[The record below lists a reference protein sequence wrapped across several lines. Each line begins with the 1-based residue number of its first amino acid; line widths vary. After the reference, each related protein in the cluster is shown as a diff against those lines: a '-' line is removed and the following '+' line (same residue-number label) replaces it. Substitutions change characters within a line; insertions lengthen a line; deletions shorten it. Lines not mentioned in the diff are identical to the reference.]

1 MGAETR
7 DRAAENRGR
16 AAENRG
22 RAAESKPCAEDRE
35 MVFLERLSKSFDAK
49 RVLDGIDLS
58 IRTGETM
65 VVIGRSGEGKSVL
78 LKHIIGLL
86 KPDTGRVFVDGEEIS
101 HLSEKDLVP
110 VRRKVGMVFQGSA
123 LFDSLNVREN
133 VGFQMD
139 QEGEEDPDEIDRR
152 VEEELRRVSLEG
164 VLEKKPAEL
173 SGGMKR
179 RVGLARTTVMRP
191 KVILYDEPTTGLD
204 PITADSI
211 NELIVRMQK
220 DLCVT
225 SIVVT
230 HDMASA
236 YKVGDRIALLH
247 RGRIVFI
254 GTPEEV
260 RGTENP
266 QVRQFIEGRAS
277 GPLTEQ

>member
-1 MGAETR
+1 MTNAETR
-7 DRAAENRGR
+7 DMTADPE
-16 AAENRG
+16 
-22 RAAESKPCAEDRE
+22 PCAEDRE
-35 MVFLERLSKSFDAK
+35 MVFLERITKSFDGK
-49 RVLDGIDLS
+49 RVLEGVDLS
-58 IRTGETM
+58 IRAGETM

-86 KPDTGRVFVDGEEIS
+86 KPDTGKVFVDGQEIS
-101 HLSEKDLVP
+101 RLSEKALVP

-133 VGFQMD
+133 VGFQLD
-139 QEGEEDPDEIDRR
+139 QEGEVDAAEIDRR
-152 VEEELRRVSLEG
+152 VLEELQHVSLEG

-179 RVGLARTTVMRP
+179 RVGLARTTIMRP

-211 NELIVRMQK
+211 NELIVRMQR

-254 GTPEEV
+254 GTPDEV
-260 RGTENP
+260 RKTENP

-277 GPLTEQ
+277 GPLTGG

>member
-1 MGAETR
+1 MMDTETH
-7 DRAAENRGR
+7 DSVATSG
-16 AAENRG
+16 
-22 RAAESKPCAEDRE
+22 SCAEEGD
-35 MVFLERLSKSFDAK
+35 MVSLERITKSFDGK
-49 RVLDGIDLS
+49 RVLDGVDLS
-58 IRTGETM
+58 VRTGETM

-101 HLSEKDLVP
+101 HLSEKDLIP
-110 VRRKVGMVFQGSA
+110 VRKKVGMVFQGSA

-139 QEGEEDPDEIDRR
+139 QEGEEDSAEIDRR
-152 VEEELRRVSLEG
+152 VEEELRHVSLEG

-247 RGRIVFI
+247 RGRIAFI
-254 GTPEEV
+254 GTPDEV
-260 RGTENP
+260 RETDNP
-266 QVRQFIEGRAS
+266 QVRQFIEGRAR
-277 GPLTEQ
+277 GPLTDE